1 MERFS
6 SSARG
11 SAAGGIRTF
20 ASGTMPDEAP
30 AASPSAGRSRC
41 IVIPRWSGTS
51 GPPSDTINARS
62 MAFCSQRVRGPSVK
76 TLRPHP
82 LPNRQ
87 TCHVRSGTVYTEA
100 LESQDR
106 RLQVAKPDDTL
117 DGDVAQT
124 RRGRVQVTRA
134 LGLRR
139 RAGRKRSD
147 VEEADDRS
155 SAARDVGD

>member
-1 MERFS
+1 MRDLLPFARVSAAAMERFS

-20 ASGTMPDEAP
+20 ASGTMPYEEP

-62 MAFCSQRVRGPSVK
+62 MAFCSQRVRGPPVK

-82 LPNRQ
+82 LPNLQ

-100 LESQDR
+100 LESPSFETPSSR
-106 RLQVAKPDDTL
+106 
-117 DGDVAQT
+117 GQT
-124 RRGRVQVTRA
+124 GPR
-134 LGLRR
+134 
-139 RAGRKRSD
+139 D
-147 VEEADDRS
+147 
-155 SAARDVGD
+155 SATSGPPR